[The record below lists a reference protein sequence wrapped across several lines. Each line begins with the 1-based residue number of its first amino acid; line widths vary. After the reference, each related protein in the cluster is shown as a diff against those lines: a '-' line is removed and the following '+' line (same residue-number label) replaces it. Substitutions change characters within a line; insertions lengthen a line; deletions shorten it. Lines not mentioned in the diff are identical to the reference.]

1 MLEHGHNLDV
11 GVSHG
16 FDVIYKFLR
25 EVIVAVEFTALR
37 GERVSGTRIG
47 AVFARFT
54 LRLVTMALP
63 RTKVNLIDIKRTM
76 HMVTLF
82 ARVHPAA
89 IFPRIAIDGPK
100 SGRRTRRALSIEGIR
115 ISFV

>member
-16 FDVIYKFLR
+16 FDVIYKLLR
-25 EVIVAVEFTALR
+25 EVVVAVEFAALR

-54 LRLVTMALP
+54 MALP
-63 RTKVNLIDIKRTM
+63 RAKVNLIDIKRTM

-100 SGRRTRRALSIEGIR
+100 SGRRTRRALRIEGIR